1 MTSAKQFERVIH
13 PKSPEEREGIGRMV
27 AENILFKALDE
38 KQHEIV
44 LDAIFPKEFEPGEII
59 IKQGDDGDNFYILES
74 GVCEVYKDDVL
85 VQTVRL
91 CACYRRT

>member
-1 MTSAKQFERVIH
+1 MH
-13 PKSPEEREGIGRMV
+13 PKSQEERDCISRMV

-38 KQHEIV
+38 KQHGIV
-44 LDAIFPKEFEPGEII
+44 LDAMFPKEFEPGETI

-85 VQTVRL
+85 VQTVGAGVEL
-91 CACYRRT
+91 DGLEH